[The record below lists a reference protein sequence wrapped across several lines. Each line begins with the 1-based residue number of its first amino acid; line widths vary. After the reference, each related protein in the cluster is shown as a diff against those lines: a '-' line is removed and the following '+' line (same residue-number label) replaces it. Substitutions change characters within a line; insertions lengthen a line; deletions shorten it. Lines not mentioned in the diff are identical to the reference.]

1 MQTKKGVSS
10 MLFVSLI
17 GSLSCASLKTVP
29 QGGKT
34 PGKVEFIDVTPTP
47 NSLYVCAI
55 LEDVNGL
62 TCVDYAR
69 FMRDIAGAGGSHAG
83 ATSTAFNSALER
95 PPR

>member
-1 MQTKKGVSS
+1 

-29 QGGKT
+29 PSGKV

-62 TCVDYAR
+62 TCVDYSR

-83 ATSTAFNSALER
+83 ATSTAFDKTVER
-95 PPR
+95 SPR